1 MIKYVGLTREEAR
14 GCCKGP
20 AAMAFAGNFRGV
32 RRISHG
38 RECMSGIFPLVIP
51 RRRLLT
57 FVRTYDMLTGSVL
70 LSG

>member
-1 MIKYVGLTREEAR
+1 MIEYVGLMCKEAR
-14 GCCKGP
+14 GCRKCRTAK
-20 AAMAFAGNFRGV
+20 AFAGNFRGV
-32 RRISHG
+32 HRISHG
-38 RECMSGIFPLVIP
+38 RECMSGIFPLVNP